1 MMKRWSKLLLAEI
14 LKLRHTF
21 FYWTH
26 ALLPIVAVGGML
38 AYFAGTN
45 GRELWQ
51 ITAYVELLGIALPI
65 VVSLVC
71 GMAVE
76 VEAENHFQLFLG
88 GSGRK
93 GANFCWKCL
102 WLILCGLA
110 ALVLA
115 MGLFGV
121 GYDDLLG
128 KNGLGLWCYS
138 KGAFLLWLGA
148 VPLYVEHLLLQFQ
161 WSRTVSVAVGAVEFV
176 ISALFLTGLGDGL
189 WPLVPCSW
197 SARLVDTYAVA
208 MLMPGLD
215 FPTPPWFMVL
225 PLLMLFGIIS
235 VWLYMYEGRACH
247 D

>member
-1 MMKRWSKLLLAEI
+1 MSSVVGALRAEA

-26 ALLPIVAVGGML
+26 AALPLLAAGGML

-76 VEAENHFQLFLG
+76 VETDNHFQVFLG
-88 GSGRK
+88 GRAHK
-93 GANFCWKCL
+93 GTAYLYKSL
-102 WLILCGLA
+102 WLMLCGFG

-115 MGLFGV
+115 MVLFGV
-121 GYDDLLG
+121 CYDDLLD
-128 KNGLGLWCYS
+128 KNGLGLWGYC
-138 KGAFLLWLGA
+138 KGAILLWLGA
-148 VPLYVEHLLLQFQ
+148 APLYLEHLLLQFQ
-161 WSRTVSVAVGAVEFV
+161 WPKTVSVAVGVAEFV
-176 ISALFLTGLGDGL
+176 LSALFLTGLGDGL

-208 MLMPGLD
+208 LLMPNLE
-215 FPTPPWFMVL
+215 FPPLPWFMVL
-225 PLLMLFGIIS
+225 PLLVLFGIIS
-235 VWLYMYEGRACH
+235 VWLYRYEGRACH